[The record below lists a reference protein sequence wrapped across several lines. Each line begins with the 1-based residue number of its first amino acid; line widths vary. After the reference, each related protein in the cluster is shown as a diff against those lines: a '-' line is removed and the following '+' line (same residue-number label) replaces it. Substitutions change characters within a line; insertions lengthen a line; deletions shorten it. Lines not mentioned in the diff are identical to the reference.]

1 MEQYKTCTKCQQVQ
15 SLDSFHKSADNK
27 DGKKNICKACTKTR
41 DQARYLKNA
50 EANRQRGL
58 NYYYA
63 NAERYAAKSAKKYAE
78 NRDEIAAKKS
88 ATRRENLW
96 HHKALERASYAR
108 NADKKREY
116 GRRYSKANPD
126 KSRVRNSRRRARL
139 AEAICYA
146 ITPKELQRMYS
157 QPCSFCS
164 STGSIDLDHKIPLSR
179 GGSHGIGNL
188 MPLCDNCNSTKYNK
202 TIMEWRIYRI
212 RIGLPL
218 PIDRDKK

>member
-15 SLDSFHKSADNK
+15 SLDFFHKSSGNK
-27 DGKKNICKACTKTR
+27 DGKRNTCKACTRKQ
-41 DQARYLKNA
+41 DQARYQKNA
-50 EANRQRGL
+50 ESYRRRGL
-58 NYYYA
+58 DNYYA
-63 NAERYAAKSAKKYAE
+63 NADRYAEYSAKRYADNKE
-78 NRDEIAAKKS
+78 QIAAARS
-88 ATRRENLW
+88 ALRRENLW

-108 NADKKREY
+108 NVTQKREY
-116 GRRYSKANPD
+116 SRRYSKANPD

-139 AEAICYA
+139 AQAICYA
-146 ITPKELQRMYS
+146 ITPKELQGMYL
-157 QPCSFCS
+157 QPCSFCGL
-164 STGSIDLDHKIPLSR
+164 TGSIDLDHKIPLSR